1 MKTPTIPPPLLA
13 AALSPFSPFL
23 PPRPTPQDIAARLA
37 GPDEKARKSAPRLLT
52 VRETVE
58 RLRISRPTL
67 YARIAEGVLPVRRVG
82 ARTFIPESAVEGIE
96 AGTLIVGHPVRR
108 ARNAE
113 GEVAP

>member
-1 MKTPTIPPPLLA
+1 MKTPTIPAPILA
-13 AALSPFSPFL
+13 AAFSLLSPYL
-23 PPRPTPQDIAARLA
+23 PAGTTAQDIAARIA

-96 AGTLIVGHPVRR
+96 AGTLIVGRPVRR
-108 ARNAE
+108 LRNAE